1 MNNSLKPILSLS
13 LVATLAF
20 GLAAC
25 SKDVESSPTP
35 SSSSSPS
42 TTSQAPTAPPTSVAT
57 PSAKPSQSVATG
69 TELEIAKKAFPN
81 AEGEGKVTKEEVQL
95 ALASAQR
102 YTNSIY
108 NSGYLANGSWV
119 KNGADSQELYK
130 LFGRDWSDA
139 YRLKLETLIDDFQK
153 GSTEE
158 KDKAANDL
166 LTNFFFFDNSGG
178 LQLPKDCNMNQVGVS
193 SCLVNEKLESTTDMT
208 YQVNKETGSIYVNAH
223 FTANVRFVKGGV
235 QGVSPVQYDVQLEM
249 IKNPYPD
256 EENLRYAYIVNDIGG
271 NWKIDKWHE
280 GDK

>member
-25 SKDVESSPTP
+25 SKDGESNPVP
-35 SSSSSPS
+35 SSATNTASASQEP
-42 TTSQAPTAPPTSVAT
+42 TTAPTSTIAPSI
-57 PSAKPSQSVATG
+57 KPSPKATVG
-69 TELEIAKKAFPN
+69 TELETAKKAFPN
-81 AEGEGKVTKEEVQL
+81 VEGEGKVSKEEAQL

-102 YTNSIY
+102 YINSIY

-130 LFGRDWSDA
+130 LFGRDWSDS

-153 GSTEE
+153 GNTEE
-158 KDKAANDL
+158 KNKAANDL

-178 LQLPKDCNMNQVGVS
+178 LQLPKDCNMNQIGVS
-193 SCLVNEKLESTTDMT
+193 SCLVNEKLESSTEMT
-208 YQVNKETGSIYVNAH
+208 YQVNKETGNVYVNAH
-223 FTANVRFVKGGV
+223 FTANVRFIKDGV
-235 QGVSPVQYDVQLEM
+235 QGISPVQYDVQLEM

-280 GDK
+280 GEK